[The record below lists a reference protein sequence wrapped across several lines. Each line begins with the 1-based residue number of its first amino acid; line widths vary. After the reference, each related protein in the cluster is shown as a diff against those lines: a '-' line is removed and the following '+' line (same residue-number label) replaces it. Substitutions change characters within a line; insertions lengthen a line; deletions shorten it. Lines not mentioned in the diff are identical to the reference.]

1 MTTINLTED
10 DVKTLLTNPSG
21 EQRAETAAKIAAYF
35 DPEKLTAEEKQL
47 AEDNFLIMVK
57 DAEIRVREALSENLK
72 ENPYVPHEVALSL
85 AQDVD
90 QVALPVLQFSE
101 VLSDQDLTE
110 IIKSQDS
117 NKQIAIAGRATVSEE
132 VSEALV
138 QTQDENVVAELV
150 ENEGAEISEESF
162 ETVVDTLG
170 R

>member
-1 MTTINLTED
+1 
-10 DVKTLLTNPSG
+10 
-21 EQRAETAAKIAAYF
+21 
-35 DPEKLTAEEKQL
+35 
-47 AEDNFLIMVK
+47 
-57 DAEIRVREALSENLK
+57 
-72 ENPYVPHEVALSL
+72 VPHEVALSL

-110 IIKSQDS
+110 IIKSQNS

-132 VSEALV
+132 VSEAPV

-162 ETVVDTLG
+162 ETAVDTLG
-170 R
+170 DSEKVQGAMVNRPVLPVTIIERLVTVVSDAFKDQLASRSHLPAEMAEELLTQS